1 MTQVVKRADL
11 SKKGPKLLK
20 IATIATFWTKIAFS
34 HFFKPQNRTTKG
46 CESHL
51 KPARIRASKTA
62 LFAINRTIWKPWDW
76 LKTGSGKATRGDGR
90 DYDAPRRSGRSTNDV
105 TATVSPKCF
114 VIISKLFRSLIGIFT
129 SPHTILATFGTFMV
143 CLHC

>member
-62 LFAINRTIWKPWDW
+62 LFAINRTIWKPWVKFSFSFHLRQTNWDESLL
-76 LKTGSGKATRGDGR
+76 LKEPRVRFSSNFGNTDEVNDNLTILLAGDSGKR
-90 DYDAPRRSGRSTNDV
+90 DEVLTCKGGWTGEGVDPDRN
-105 TATVSPKCF
+105 
-114 VIISKLFRSLIGIFT
+114 
-129 SPHTILATFGTFMV
+129 
-143 CLHC
+143 